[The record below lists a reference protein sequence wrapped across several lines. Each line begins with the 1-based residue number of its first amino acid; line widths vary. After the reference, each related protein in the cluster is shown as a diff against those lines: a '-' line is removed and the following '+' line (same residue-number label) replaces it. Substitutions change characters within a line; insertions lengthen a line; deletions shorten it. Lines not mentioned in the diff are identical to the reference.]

1 MRISTNIS
9 TTTNPSLRVALIE
22 SDPLRS
28 VGFLALLESEF
39 DLELMAA
46 SLPEIVSQSNI
57 DVVLI
62 GDRSG
67 QSLFDIVSHLKM
79 VRPDLPVIVTG
90 PSASDEIILNAIVC
104 GAKGYV
110 FDGAPPSDFARALR
124 VVGKESVWV
133 PRKVLSMFVE
143 LALTQRKRMLPG
155 ANDAITSREKEV
167 LAMLVTGRSNK
178 EIGKPL
184 GITERTVKAHISKMM
199 RKCEVQ
205 NRVELSIHAVARS
218 LISLP
223 AS

>member
-90 PSASDEIILNAIVC
+90 PSASDEIILNAIMC

-110 FDGAPPSDFARALR
+110 FDGAPPSEFARALP
-124 VVGKESVWV
+124 VVGKRPVWV
-133 PRKVLSMFVE
+133 PRQVLAMFVE
-143 LALTQRKRMLPG
+143 LALTQQKGMLPG
-155 ANDAITSREKEV
+155 ANAIASREKEV
-167 LAMLVTGRSNK
+167 RCWRRDSNK
-178 EIGKPL
+178 EIGTP
-184 GITERTVKAHISKMM
+184 ICIAERTVKAHVAKMM
-199 RKCEVQ
+199 RKVGAHKS
-205 NRVELSIHAVARS
+205 NSTIGTRS
-218 LISLP
+218 CP
-223 AS
+223 FAC